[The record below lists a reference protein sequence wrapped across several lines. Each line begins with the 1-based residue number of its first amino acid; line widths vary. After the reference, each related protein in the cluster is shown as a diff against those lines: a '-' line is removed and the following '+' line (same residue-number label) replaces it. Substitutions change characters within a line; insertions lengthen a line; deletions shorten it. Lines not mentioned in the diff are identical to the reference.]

1 MPVPPIV
8 LTDLG
13 SVARYVIDRFD
24 RLEALI
30 VALTQ
35 KQQQAVNDLA
45 SALNTLS
52 ANLNDLLK
60 DLETKQADLTKTR
73 DDLAAMAAEE
83 GREQAERERL
93 QAFVD
98 GMDVDLAAALKP
110 LADQVAALNQS
121 MQDTPEN
128 GGNALM
134 PTGPG
139 ETK

>member
-1 MPVPPIV
+1 MTSPIV
-8 LTDLG
+8 LTSFSEL
-13 SVARYVIDRFD
+13 ARYLVGRLDS
-24 RLEALI
+24 LEALI

-52 ANLNDLLK
+52 VNLNQLLA
-60 DLETKQADLTKTR
+60 DLESRQADLTRTR
-73 DDLAAMAAEE
+73 DELAVMAAEE

-93 QAFVD
+93 QAIVD
-98 GMDVDLAAALKP
+98 GMDTDLAAALKP
-110 LADQVAALNQS
+110 LADQVAAMNDA
-121 MQDTPEN
+121 MQASPEA

-139 ETK
+139 QQS